1 MTIVVIGPLT
11 QDQIITSNS
20 KTSAAGG
27 ASYFQSF
34 VFEEF
39 NMDYVAVANFNN
51 LDLIKDFPNLGNL
64 IPIVGDDT
72 HYFINEY
79 PEGDNSDIRKQYSNF
94 ADIPLLKNQL
104 EFVLDDIFEIDAF
117 ILNPL
122 NRNDFPVETV
132 DYLKTFNVPIYL
144 SVQGFLRLPDEKI
157 DDKNYSIKL
166 EMYNDLE
173 DILNGVT
180 GIFLDESEAK
190 IVFDDG
196 NYNKYDIDEI
206 VITNGSDGSRIIVE
220 SDEIKIEA
228 VEVDNI
234 MDATGCGDTYMAGYL
249 YMRKRGASYQ
259 EAGCF
264 AAAMCS
270 VKLQSYGPFGGTEE
284 EVHSIIKKENA
295 VI

>member
-79 PEGDNSDIRKQYSNF
+79 PENDNSDIRKQYSNF

-234 MDATGCGDTYMAGYL
+234 MDATGCGDTYMAAYIL
-249 YMRKRGASYQ
+249 KRLLLDSPK
-259 EAGCF
+259 EAGEF
-264 AAAMCS
+264 ASLIAS
-270 VKLQSYGPFGGTEE
+270 EKLMSFGPYK
-284 EVHSIIKKENA
+284 SLI
-295 VI
+295 

>member
-20 KTSAAGG
+20 KTSVAGG

-39 NMDYVAVANFNN
+39 NMDYVVVANFNN

-79 PEGDNSDIRKQYSNF
+79 PERDNSDIRKQYTNF

-122 NRNDFPVETV
+122 NRNDFPVETI

-144 SVQGFLRLPDEKI
+144 SVQGFLRLPDEKV

-196 NYNKYDIDEI
+196 NYNKYDMDEI

-234 MDATGCGDTYMAGYL
+234 MDATGCGDTYMAAYIL
-249 YMRKRGASYQ
+249 KRLLLDSPK
-259 EAGCF
+259 EAGEF
-264 AAAMCS
+264 ASLIAS
-270 VKLQSYGPFGGTEE
+270 EKLMSFGPYK
-284 EVHSIIKKENA
+284 SLI
-295 VI
+295 

>member
-34 VFEEF
+34 VFEAF

-79 PEGDNSDIRKQYSNF
+79 PENDNLDIRKQYSNF
-94 ADIPLLKNQL
+94 ADISLLKNQL

-234 MDATGCGDTYMAGYL
+234 MDATGCGDTYMAAYIL
-249 YMRKRGASYQ
+249 KRLLLDSPK
-259 EAGCF
+259 EAGEF
-264 AAAMCS
+264 ASLIAS
-270 VKLQSYGPFGGTEE
+270 EKLMSFGPYK
-284 EVHSIIKKENA
+284 SLI
-295 VI
+295 

>member
-39 NMDYVAVANFNN
+39 NMDYVVVANFNN

-79 PEGDNSDIRKQYSNF
+79 PEGDNSDIRKQYTNF

-132 DYLKTFNVPIYL
+132 GYLKTFNVPIYL
-144 SVQGFLRLPDEKI
+144 SVQGFLRLPDEKV

-234 MDATGCGDTYMAGYL
+234 MDATGCGDTYMAAYIL
-249 YMRKRGASYQ
+249 KRLLLDSPK
-259 EAGCF
+259 EAGEF
-264 AAAMCS
+264 ASLIAS
-270 VKLQSYGPFGGTEE
+270 EKLMSFGPYK
-284 EVHSIIKKENA
+284 SLI
-295 VI
+295 

>member
-39 NMDYVAVANFNN
+39 NMDYVVVANFNN

-79 PEGDNSDIRKQYSNF
+79 PEGDNSDIRKQYTNF

-144 SVQGFLRLPDEKI
+144 SVQGFLRLPDEKV

-196 NYNKYDIDEI
+196 NYNKYNIDEI

-228 VEVDNI
+228 IEVDNI
-234 MDATGCGDTYMAGYL
+234 MDATGCGDTYMAAYIL
-249 YMRKRGASYQ
+249 KRLLLDSPK
-259 EAGCF
+259 EAGEF
-264 AAAMCS
+264 ASLMAS
-270 VKLQSYGPFGGTEE
+270 EKLMSFGPYK
-284 EVHSIIKKENA
+284 SLI
-295 VI
+295 

>member
-34 VFEEF
+34 VFEAF

-79 PEGDNSDIRKQYSNF
+79 PENDNLDIRKQYSNF

-104 EFVLDDIFEIDAF
+104 EFVLDGIFEIDAF

-144 SVQGFLRLPDEKI
+144 SVQGFLRLPDEKV

-180 GIFLDESEAK
+180 GIFLDENEAK

-196 NYNKYDIDEI
+196 NYNKYDMDEI

-234 MDATGCGDTYMAGYL
+234 MDATGCGDTYMAAYIL
-249 YMRKRGASYQ
+249 KRLLLDSPK
-259 EAGCF
+259 EAGEF
-264 AAAMCS
+264 ASLIAS
-270 VKLQSYGPFGGTEE
+270 EKLMSFGPYK
-284 EVHSIIKKENA
+284 SLI
-295 VI
+295 

>member
-39 NMDYVAVANFNN
+39 NMDYVVVANFNN

-79 PEGDNSDIRKQYSNF
+79 PENDNLDIRKQYTNF

-144 SVQGFLRLPDEKI
+144 SVQGFLRLPDEKV

-196 NYNKYDIDEI
+196 NYNKYNIDEI

-234 MDATGCGDTYMAGYL
+234 MDATGCGDTYMAAYIL
-249 YMRKRGASYQ
+249 KRLLLDSPK
-259 EAGCF
+259 EAGEF
-264 AAAMCS
+264 ASLIAS
-270 VKLQSYGPFGGTEE
+270 EKLMSFGPYK
-284 EVHSIIKKENA
+284 SLI
-295 VI
+295 

>member
-20 KTSAAGG
+20 KTSATGG

-34 VFEEF
+34 VFEAF

-79 PEGDNSDIRKQYSNF
+79 PENDNLDIRKQYTNF

-104 EFVLDDIFEIDAF
+104 EFVLDGIFEIDAF

-234 MDATGCGDTYMAGYL
+234 MDATGCGDTYMAAYIL
-249 YMRKRGASYQ
+249 KRLLLDSPK
-259 EAGCF
+259 EAGEF
-264 AAAMCS
+264 ASLIAS
-270 VKLQSYGPFGGTEE
+270 EKLMSFGPYK
-284 EVHSIIKKENA
+284 SLI
-295 VI
+295 

>member
-20 KTSAAGG
+20 KTSATGG

-34 VFEEF
+34 VFEAF

-79 PEGDNSDIRKQYSNF
+79 PENDNLDIRKQYSNF

-234 MDATGCGDTYMAGYL
+234 MDATGCGDTYMAAYIL
-249 YMRKRGASYQ
+249 KRLLLDSPK
-259 EAGCF
+259 EAGEF
-264 AAAMCS
+264 ASLIAS
-270 VKLQSYGPFGGTEE
+270 EKLMSFGPYK
-284 EVHSIIKKENA
+284 SLI
-295 VI
+295 

>member
-20 KTSAAGG
+20 KTSVVGG

-39 NMDYVAVANFNN
+39 NMDYVVVANFNN

-79 PEGDNSDIRKQYSNF
+79 PERDNSDIRKQYTNF

-122 NRNDFPVETV
+122 NRNDFPVETI

-144 SVQGFLRLPDEKI
+144 SVQGFLRLPDEKV

-234 MDATGCGDTYMAGYL
+234 MDATGCGDTYMAAYIL
-249 YMRKRGASYQ
+249 KRLLLDSPK
-259 EAGCF
+259 EAGEF
-264 AAAMCS
+264 ASLIAS
-270 VKLQSYGPFGGTEE
+270 EKLMSFGPYK
-284 EVHSIIKKENA
+284 SLI
-295 VI
+295 

>member
-34 VFEEF
+34 VFEAF

-79 PEGDNSDIRKQYSNF
+79 PENDNLDIRKQYSNF

-144 SVQGFLRLPDEKI
+144 SVQGFYVFQMK
-157 DDKNYSIKL
+157 KL
-166 EMYNDLE
+166 M
-173 DILNGVT
+173 
-180 GIFLDESEAK
+180 
-190 IVFDDG
+190 
-196 NYNKYDIDEI
+196 
-206 VITNGSDGSRIIVE
+206 
-220 SDEIKIEA
+220 IKIIQL
-228 VEVDNI
+228 N
-234 MDATGCGDTYMAGYL
+234 
-249 YMRKRGASYQ
+249 
-259 EAGCF
+259 
-264 AAAMCS
+264 
-270 VKLQSYGPFGGTEE
+270 
-284 EVHSIIKKENA
+284 
-295 VI
+295 

>member
-104 EFVLDDIFEIDAF
+104 EFVLDGIFEIDAF

-144 SVQGFLRLPDEKI
+144 SVQGFLRLPDEKV

-234 MDATGCGDTYMAGYL
+234 MDATGCGDTYMAAYIL
-249 YMRKRGASYQ
+249 KRLLLDSPKGAG
-259 EAGCF
+259 EF
-264 AAAMCS
+264 ASLIAS
-270 VKLQSYGPFGGTEE
+270 EKLMSFGPYK
-284 EVHSIIKKENA
+284 SLI
-295 VI
+295 

>member
-20 KTSAAGG
+20 KTSVAGG

-39 NMDYVAVANFNN
+39 NMDYVVVANFNN

-79 PEGDNSDIRKQYSNF
+79 PERDNSDIRKQYTNF

-196 NYNKYDIDEI
+196 NYNKYNIDEI

-234 MDATGCGDTYMAGYL
+234 MDATGCGDTYMAAYIL
-249 YMRKRGASYQ
+249 KRLLLDSPK
-259 EAGCF
+259 EAGEF
-264 AAAMCS
+264 ASLIAS
-270 VKLQSYGPFGGTEE
+270 EKLMSFGPYK
-284 EVHSIIKKENA
+284 SLI
-295 VI
+295 

>member
-79 PEGDNSDIRKQYSNF
+79 PENDNLDIRKQYSNF

-132 DYLKTFNVPIYL
+132 DYLKTFNAPIYL
-144 SVQGFLRLPDEKI
+144 SVQGFLRLPDEKV

-196 NYNKYDIDEI
+196 NYNKYNIDEI

-234 MDATGCGDTYMAGYL
+234 MDATGCGDTYMAAYIL
-249 YMRKRGASYQ
+249 KRLLLDSPK
-259 EAGCF
+259 EAGEF
-264 AAAMCS
+264 ASLIAS
-270 VKLQSYGPFGGTEE
+270 EKLMSFGPYK
-284 EVHSIIKKENA
+284 SLI
-295 VI
+295 

>member
-234 MDATGCGDTYMAGYL
+234 MDATGCGDTYMAAYIL
-249 YMRKRGASYQ
+249 KRSLLDSPK
-259 EAGCF
+259 EAGEF
-264 AAAMCS
+264 ASLIAS
-270 VKLQSYGPFGGTEE
+270 EKLMSFGPYK
-284 EVHSIIKKENA
+284 SLI
-295 VI
+295 

>member
-234 MDATGCGDTYMAGYL
+234 MDATGCGDTYMAAYIL
-249 YMRKRGASYQ
+249 KRLLLDSPKGAG
-259 EAGCF
+259 EF
-264 AAAMCS
+264 ASLIAS
-270 VKLQSYGPFGGTEE
+270 EKLMSFGPYK
-284 EVHSIIKKENA
+284 SLI
-295 VI
+295 

>member
-27 ASYFQSF
+27 AIYFQSF
-34 VFEEF
+34 FFEEF
-39 NMDYVAVANFNN
+39 NMDYVAVSNFNN

-79 PEGDNSDIRKQYSNF
+79 PEGDNSDIRKQYTNF

-234 MDATGCGDTYMAGYL
+234 MDATGCGDTYMAAYIL
-249 YMRKRGASYQ
+249 KRLLLDSPK
-259 EAGCF
+259 EAGEF
-264 AAAMCS
+264 ASLIAS
-270 VKLQSYGPFGGTEE
+270 EKLMSFGPYK
-284 EVHSIIKKENA
+284 SLI
-295 VI
+295 

>member
-79 PEGDNSDIRKQYSNF
+79 PEGDNSDIRKQYTNF

-104 EFVLDDIFEIDAF
+104 EFVLDDIFVCA
-117 ILNPL
+117 NPQPAE
-122 NRNDFPVETV
+122 RS
-132 DYLKTFNVPIYL
+132 K
-144 SVQGFLRLPDEKI
+144 
-157 DDKNYSIKL
+157 
-166 EMYNDLE
+166 
-173 DILNGVT
+173 
-180 GIFLDESEAK
+180 
-190 IVFDDG
+190 
-196 NYNKYDIDEI
+196 
-206 VITNGSDGSRIIVE
+206 
-220 SDEIKIEA
+220 
-228 VEVDNI
+228 
-234 MDATGCGDTYMAGYL
+234 
-249 YMRKRGASYQ
+249 
-259 EAGCF
+259 
-264 AAAMCS
+264 
-270 VKLQSYGPFGGTEE
+270 
-284 EVHSIIKKENA
+284 
-295 VI
+295 

>member
-20 KTSAAGG
+20 KTSVAGG

-234 MDATGCGDTYMAGYL
+234 MDATGCGDTYMAAYIL
-249 YMRKRGASYQ
+249 KRLLLDSPK
-259 EAGCF
+259 EAGEF
-264 AAAMCS
+264 ASLIAS
-270 VKLQSYGPFGGTEE
+270 EKLMSFGPYK
-284 EVHSIIKKENA
+284 SLI
-295 VI
+295 